1 MANKGKCF
9 RIKVGEGEVFGQLS
23 CIKEQV
29 WTSLA
34 SLASLDK
41 FGKFGR
47 VWTSLDIFGQVW
59 TSLD

>member
-9 RIKVGEGEVFGQLS
+9 RIKVGEGEVFGQMS

-34 SLASLDK
+34 NLDK
-41 FGKFGR
+41 FGKFG
-47 VWTSLDIFGQVW
+47 
-59 TSLD
+59 